1 MLKYVTKS
9 LLKRQVWKGIFNMID
24 LHTHSTASDGT
35 LSPAAV
41 VEHAAALGLHA
52 VALTD
57 HDTADGVNAA
67 LAAGIRYGIEVI
79 PGIEM
84 SCVWNGTEIHLLG
97 YFLNAENPAFRDG
110 LRFFRKQREERN
122 DTILDNLAEDGIFL
136 SREELCFGRPDTVIT
151 RAHFARLLTEK
162 GYVRQP
168 KDAFREYLAYGGRYV
183 PTKDTLTPE
192 AVMNFFQ
199 KNHIWPSLAHPAQ
212 YGLSEEALGALL
224 GDLCP
229 LGLRGI
235 EVWHSAQDSLRSARL
250 LNIARLLQLLPTG
263 GSDFHGATKPEI
275 EIGSGFGGLRIQD
288 RVLEAIKTDYQSLP

>member
-1 MLKYVTKS
+1 
-9 LLKRQVWKGIFNMID
+9 MID

-41 VEHAAALGLHA
+41 VERAAGLGLHA

-57 HDTADGVNAA
+57 HDTADGVAEA
-67 LAAGIRYGIEVI
+67 LDAGTRCGIEVI

-97 YFLNAENPAFRDG
+97 YFLNAESPAFRED
-110 LRFFRKQREERN
+110 LRFFREQREERN
-122 DTILDNLAEDGIFL
+122 NTILDNLAEDGIL
-136 SREELCFGRPDTVIT
+136 LNREELCFGRPDTVIT

-168 KDAFREYLAYGGRYV
+168 KDAFQNYLAYGGRYV
-183 PTKDTLTPE
+183 PTKDSLTPE
-192 AVMNFFQ
+192 AVMLFFRR
-199 KNHIWPSLAHPAQ
+199 NHIWSSLAHPAQ

-224 GDLCP
+224 GALRP

-235 EVWHSAQDSLRSARL
+235 EVWHSAQDSLWSARL
-250 LNIARLLQLLPTG
+250 FNTARLLQLLPTG
-263 GSDFHGATKPEI
+263 GSDFHGAAKPKI

-288 RVLEAIKTDYQSLP
+288 RILEAMKADYQSLP